1 MRDIRHLLYHS
12 AFPDYRVLGC
22 GSHSQ
27 VGYISILFL
36 ALNLD
41 ARPRH
46 FLAKELRSRLTASGK
61 LIEEERKTNPG
72 LHSRARR
79 RWWRAPISTLLHRSN
94 TLHAETNDETDPHR
108 SSKKHKNRRVRP
120 HMIHR
125 IDEKPK
131 LINPSGLVNQDRMP
145 IAQTGLLGS
154 QSTSPRLPIIEQP
167 PTDSTFSQSPEH
179 THSQPFVQQSKDSDA
194 ESGSELEDLNEA
206 PRRGRRGRE
215 ALSSLIPP
223 AVIPPPNHSLS
234 HPSQPRS
241 PSVTRTQT
249 VEFAPSPQLKG
260 RHQAKPSVDE
270 GHVRAAG
277 ELLHGC
283 ALNIVNLSNR
293 TGGLRPT

>member
-1 MRDIRHLLYHS
+1 MT
-12 AFPDYRVLGC
+12 
-22 GSHSQ
+22 
-27 VGYISILFL
+27 
-36 ALNLD
+36 
-41 ARPRH
+41 AR
-46 FLAKELRSRLTASGK
+46 GK
-61 LIEEERKTNPG
+61 LIEEERKTNPE
-72 LHSRARR
+72 LDSRTHKK
-79 RWWRAPISTLLHRSN
+79 WWRAPISTLLHRSN
-94 TLHAETNDETDPHR
+94 TLHAETNDETDPNR

-154 QSTSPRLPIIEQP
+154 QSTRPRPPIIEQP

-179 THSQPFVQQSKDSDA
+179 THSQPSVQQSKDSDA
-194 ESGSELEDLNEA
+194 ESGSELEDLSEV
-206 PRRGRRGRE
+206 PRRGRCGRE
-215 ALSSLIPP
+215 ALSSLSPP
-223 AVIPPPNHSLS
+223 AVTPPPNHSFS
-234 HPSQPRS
+234 HHSQPRG

-270 GHVRAAG
+270 SRISSGEGHVRAAG

-283 ALNIVNLSNR
+283 ALNTVNLSNR
-293 TGGLRPT
+293 ISGLRPT